1 MKKLVLLLSG
11 LWLLVA
17 GAVEAKYV
25 MPKDSLPAKEKQAG
39 RKARY
44 QLRNLDKDGDGKLS
58 LEEFKSRKLSRE
70 DRRIIRRQKKEG
82 TYKSPEEMFR
92 EIDVDGTG
100 YIDAGQMAD
109 FYAGKKP
116 EPKAKPV
123 ETPTE
128 DNGTAGEKTP
138 AAEAAE
144 GNDAG
149 AGLEAEKNLPDGENL
164 LAN

>member
-116 EPKAKPV
+116 EPKA
-123 ETPTE
+123 
-128 DNGTAGEKTP
+128 
-138 AAEAAE
+138 
-144 GNDAG
+144 
-149 AGLEAEKNLPDGENL
+149 
-164 LAN
+164 

>member
-11 LWLLVA
+11 LWLLAA
-17 GAVEAKYV
+17 GAVEARYV

-58 LEEFKSRKLSRE
+58 LDEFKNRKLSRE
-70 DRRIIRRQKKEG
+70 DRRIIRRQMKEG
-82 TYKSPEEMFR
+82 NYKSPEEMFK
-92 EIDVDGTG
+92 EMDVDGAG

-116 EPKAKPV
+116 EPKVRSEKVPA
-123 ETPTE
+123 E
-128 DNGTAGEKTP
+128 DSERAGE
-138 AAEAAE
+138 E
-144 GNDAG
+144 NDAG
-149 AGLEAEKNLPDGENL
+149 TDSKAEKNPPDGENL